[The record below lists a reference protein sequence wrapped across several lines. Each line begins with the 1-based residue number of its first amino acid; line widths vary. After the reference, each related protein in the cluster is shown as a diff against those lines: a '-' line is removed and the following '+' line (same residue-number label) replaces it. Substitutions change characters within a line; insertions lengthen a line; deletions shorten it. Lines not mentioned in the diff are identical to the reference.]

1 MYVVVWFGLCRDG
14 FVVSRARVRVDGV
27 YSFLV
32 IEVRRRAEAVRSAAN
47 IHLLGI

>member
-1 MYVVVWFGLCRDG
+1 MRG
-14 FVVSRARVRVDGV
+14 DGV

-47 IHLLGI
+47 IHVFGR